1 MSSAAKGSAARQV
14 EINEILSGNFSTRAT
29 SQQKEEAKNSDSR
42 FAAIEANPFF
52 NAVFDAETTPDQKQE
67 AIAKLLTF
75 TGTVAEVRENVKAF
89 SLFKEYLQSVRE
101 EMAVDTIK
109 MSDPKNFAVLRD
121 TYESMNGGLID
132 FENKISPLTDL
143 LEALE
148 ELRMSGET
156 MDVFREIKGDEERTA
171 AIKAREAELLSQIE
185 AAKSNIK
192 QFEVKTSQ
200 LDNEKGWFGFG
211 GITKEAKN
219 EQARLNILKQE
230 ELARLDKIAADVA
243 SVEQELS
250 NLKSNTG
257 KNSDAKKRLRE
268 MLDMSSEGHE
278 TRGNEL
284 IESAVSFVATSKEK
298 IGTIRDH
305 LSNMEQQILNLH
317 DASDNM
323 TFTFALLDGGTK
335 LAEKENKSIREG
347 LMKVGENESTVDRIT
362 RENKKRDID
371 EHIATLENSAND
383 TTATIADLT
392 SQSIRIK
399 DMKDS
404 NQGQIQMAQEMHA
417 RGVAGVADRISTVI
431 QAVGQAAL
439 SESSQM
445 AAHTLDAMRQNTDM
459 LAQKHSLQV
468 AMGIHDRN
476 ESLEKAI
483 ANLEQYGKVHQEATK
498 ITKAGLSDMKNLV
511 NRMEESAKAVAEDVS
526 RSYALAADNVM
537 GGGTDAP
544 KKGEAATPKT
554 KSPFGPRN

>member
-1 MSSAAKGSAARQV
+1 MSSAAKGALSRQ
-14 EINEILSGNFSTRAT
+14 EQMDEILSVTNRTRVS
-29 SQQKEEAKNSDSR
+29 SQQKEDAKEKDSR
-42 FAAIEANPFF
+42 FAAIESNAFF
-52 NAVFDAETTPDQKQE
+52 SAVFDTSTNPDEKQK

-121 TYESMNGGLID
+121 TYEAMNGGLID
-132 FENKISPLTDL
+132 FENKITPLTEL

-148 ELRMSGET
+148 ELRTNGET
-156 MDVFREIKGDEERTA
+156 MDVFKEIKGDEERNV
-171 AIKAREAELLSQIE
+171 AIKAREAEILSQIE
-185 AAKSNIK
+185 AAR
-192 QFEVKTSQ
+192 KTVQSYEIQEAQ
-200 LDNEKGWFGFG
+200 LENDKDWFGRVKKSAKDEQTR
-211 GITKEAKN
+211 IQRLKE
-219 EQARLNILKQE
+219 E
-230 ELARLDKIAADVA
+230 ELNKLNTISAQATA
-243 SVEQELS
+243 VETELVNLQNS
-250 NLKSNTG
+250 NG
-257 KNSDAKKRLRE
+257 KNSDAKKKLRE
-268 MLDMSSEGHE
+268 MLDMSVEGHE

-305 LSNMEQQILNLH
+305 LSHMEEQIINLH

-335 LAEKENKSIREG
+335 IAETENKTIREA
-347 LMKVGENESTVDRIT
+347 LMAAGENETTVDRIT

-468 AMGIHDRN
+468 AIGIQDRN
-476 ESLEKAI
+476 LNLEKAI
-483 ANLEQYGKVHQEATK
+483 ENLAQYGKVHQAATK
-498 ITKAGLSDMKNLV
+498 ITKDGLSDMKNLV
-511 NRMEESAKAVAEDVS
+511 NRMEQTAKEVAEDVS

-537 GGGTDAP
+537 GGGEDAP
-544 KKGEAATPKT
+544 TKKGEAAAPKIS
-554 KSPFGPRN
+554 SPFAKR

>member
-1 MSSAAKGSAARQV
+1 MSSTAKGALSRQ
-14 EINEILSGNFSTRAT
+14 EQMEEILSVTQRTRAS
-29 SQQKEEAKNSDSR
+29 SQQKEDAKEKDSR
-42 FAAIEANPFF
+42 FTSIEANPFYS
-52 NAVFDAETTPDQKQE
+52 AVFDTSTTPDQKQE
-67 AIAKLLTF
+67 AVAKLLTF
-75 TGTVAEVRENVKAF
+75 TGTITEVRENVKAF
-89 SLFKEYLQSVRE
+89 SIFKEYLQSVRE

-132 FENKISPLTDL
+132 FENKIAPLTDL

-148 ELRMSGET
+148 ELRTNGET
-156 MDVFREIKGDEERTA
+156 MDVFKEIKGDEERAA
-171 AIKAREAELLSQIE
+171 AIKAREAELLSQISS
-185 AAKSNIK
+185 ARNNV
-192 QFEVKTSQ
+192 QNYEVQQAQ
-200 LDNEKGWFGFG
+200 LENDKDWFGRV
-211 GITKEAKN
+211 KKHAKD

-230 ELARLDKIAADVA
+230 EIARLEEIAAKSAEVQA
-243 SVEQELS
+243 ELT
-250 NLKSNTG
+250 NLQNSSG
-257 KNSDAKKRLRE
+257 KNSDAKKKLRE
-268 MLDMSSEGHE
+268 MLDMSSESHE

-284 IESAVSFVATSKEK
+284 IESAVNFVATSKEK
-298 IGTIRDH
+298 IGVIRDH
-305 LSNMEQQILNLH
+305 LSHMEQQILNLH

-335 LAEKENKSIREG
+335 LAEKENKVIREAV
-347 LMKVGENESTVDRIT
+347 MTPAENESTVDRIT

-371 EHIATLENSAND
+371 EHISTLENSAND

-445 AAHTLDAMRQNTDM
+445 AAHTLDTMRQNTDM

-468 AMGIHDRN
+468 AMGIQDRN
-476 ESLEKAI
+476 ANLEKAI
-483 ANLEQYGKVHQEATK
+483 ENLAQYGKVHQAATK
-498 ITKAGLSDMKNLV
+498 ITKDGLSDMKNLV
-511 NRMEESAKAVAEDVS
+511 NRMEETAKAVADDVS

-537 GGGTDAP
+537 GGGEDAP
-544 KKGEAATPKT
+544 AKKGETVAPKVS
-554 KSPFGPRN
+554 SPFGKPAR

>member
-1 MSSAAKGSAARQV
+1 MSTAGKGALSRQQQMD
-14 EINEILSGNFSTRAT
+14 EILSVTQRTRAS
-29 SQQKEEAKNSDSR
+29 SQQKEDAKQADSR
-42 FAAIEANPFF
+42 FASIEANPFF
-52 NAVFDAETTPDQKQE
+52 SAVFDEATNPDEKQE

-121 TYESMNGGLID
+121 TYDAMNGGLID
-132 FENKISPLTDL
+132 FENKIAPLTEL

-148 ELRMSGET
+148 ELRQNGET
-156 MDVFREIKGDEERTA
+156 MDVFREIKGDEDRKA
-171 AIKAREAELLSQIE
+171 AIKARENDILRQLSE
-185 AAKSNIK
+185 ARDNVRN
-192 QFEVKTSQ
+192 FEVTEGQ
-200 LDNEKGWFGFG
+200 LENDKNWFGQVK
-211 GITKEAKN
+211 KEARN
-219 EQARLNILKQE
+219 EQARIAVLKAE
-230 ELARLDKIAADVA
+230 ELARLDDIAASAAEIQNEFVA
-243 SVEQELS
+243 L
-250 NLKSNTG
+250 NNANG
-257 KNSDAKKRLRE
+257 KNSDAKKKLRE
-268 MLDMSSEGHE
+268 MLDLSVEGHE

-335 LAEKENKSIREG
+335 IAEDHNKTIRESVMTPVEG
-347 LMKVGENESTVDRIT
+347 ESTVDRIT

-445 AAHTLDAMRQNTDM
+445 AAQTLDAMRQNTDM
-459 LAQKHSLQV
+459 IAQKHSLQV

-498 ITKAGLSDMKNLV
+498 ITKAGLTDMKNLV
-511 NRMEESAKAVAEDVS
+511 NRMEESARSVADDVQ

-537 GGGTDAP
+537 GGGDDAP
-544 KKGEAATPKT
+544 AKKSEAPTSKI
-554 KSPFGPRN
+554 KSPFGR

>member
-1 MSSAAKGSAARQV
+1 MTSAAKGALSRQ
-14 EINEILSGNFSTRAT
+14 EQMDEILSVTKRTSAT
-29 SQQKEEAKNSDSR
+29 TQQKEEAKQTDSR
-42 FAAIEANPFF
+42 FASIEANPFF
-52 NAVFDAETTPDQKQE
+52 ATVFNQETDPDQKQQ
-67 AIAKLLTF
+67 ALAALLTF

-89 SLFKEYLQSVRE
+89 ALFKEYLQSVRE

-132 FENKISPLTDL
+132 FENKIAPLTDL

-148 ELRMSGET
+148 ELRSTGET
-156 MDVFREIKGDEERTA
+156 MDVFREIKGDEERNA
-171 AIKAREAELLSQIE
+171 AIKAREAEILAQIATARSTLNALE
-185 AAKSNIK
+185 
-192 QFEVKTSQ
+192 
-200 LDNEKGWFGFG
+200 
-211 GITKEAKN
+211 TKEAMLEEDKN
-219 EQARLNILKQE
+219 FFGQVKKSAREEQARIAIEKQNQLKLLDDVSTKAAAVQAELNAVQ
-230 ELARLDKIAADVA
+230 
-243 SVEQELS
+243 SS
-250 NLKSNTG
+250 NG
-257 KNSDAKKRLRE
+257 KNVDAKRKLRE

-278 TRGNEL
+278 LRGNEL
-284 IESAVSFVATSKEK
+284 IESAVSFVSTSKEK

-305 LSNMEQQILNLH
+305 LSHMEQQIINLH

-335 LAEKENKSIREG
+335 IAEKNNKEIRDN
-347 LMKVGENESTVDRIT
+347 LLAPKENENTVDRIT

-371 EHIATLENSAND
+371 EHIATLENSSND
-383 TTATIADLT
+383 TIATIADLT

-445 AAHTLDAMRQNTDM
+445 AAATLEAMNTNTNM

-468 AMGIHDRN
+468 AMGIQDRN
-476 ESLEKAI
+476 LNLEKAI
-483 ANLEQYGKVHQEATK
+483 NDLQQYGKVHQEATK
-498 ITKAGLSDMKNLV
+498 ITKAGLADMKSLV
-511 NRMEESAKAVAEDVS
+511 NKMEESAKAVAKDVS
-526 RSYALAADNVM
+526 RSYALAADSVM
-537 GGGTDAP
+537 GENEEAP
-544 KKGEAATPKT
+544 TTKGENAKPTST
-554 KSPFGPRN
+554 VRSPFAR

>member
-1 MSSAAKGSAARQV
+1 MSSAAKGSLSRQ
-14 EINEILSGNFSTRAT
+14 EQMDEILSVTQRTRAS
-29 SQQKEEAKNSDSR
+29 SQQKEDAKQSDSR
-42 FAAIEANPFF
+42 FASIEANPFF
-52 NAVFDAETTPDQKQE
+52 SAVFDEATNPDEKQE

-75 TGTVAEVRENVKAF
+75 TGSITEIRENVKAF

-148 ELRMSGET
+148 ELRVSGET
-156 MDVFREIKGDEERTA
+156 MDVFKEIKGDEERNA
-171 AIKAREAELLSQIE
+171 AIKAREAEILSQIE
-185 AAKSNIK
+185 AAKKRVREYEIT
-192 QFEVKTSQ
+192 EAQ
-200 LDNEKGWFGFG
+200 LEHDKDWFGRVKKSA
-211 GITKEAKN
+211 KE
-219 EQARLNILKQE
+219 EQARLAVLRDE
-230 ELARLDKIAADVA
+230 ELAKLTEASNKAAEVQA
-243 SVEQELS
+243 ELNTLRDS
-250 NLKSNTG
+250 NG
-257 KNSDAKKRLRE
+257 KNSDAKRKLRD
-268 MLDMSSEGHE
+268 MLNKSTEGHE
-278 TRGNEL
+278 QEGNEL
-284 IESAVSFVATSKEK
+284 IESAVAFVATSKEK

-335 LAEKENKSIREG
+335 LAEKENKVIREG
-347 LMKVGENESTVDRIT
+347 VMNPVDGESTVDRIT

-445 AAHTLDAMRQNTDM
+445 AAHTMDKMRENTDM
-459 LAQKHSLQV
+459 IAQKHSLTV
-468 AMGIHDRN
+468 AMAINDRN

-483 ANLEQYGKVHQEATK
+483 ANLEQYGKVHQAATQ
-498 ITKAGLSDMKNLV
+498 ITKAGLTDMKNLV
-511 NRMEESAKAVAEDVS
+511 NRMEESARSVAEDVS

-537 GGGTDAP
+537 GGGSETTS
-544 KKGEAATPKT
+544 KKGEPATPKV
-554 KSPFGPRN
+554 KSPFAR